1 MSWLSKLRGPL
12 DDEGPD
18 GVATASPAPLTS
30 SRLRTEVAALTR
42 TKLRE
47 GYAIADVD
55 AMVERVAAALEER
68 ARGYRPALTPDDV
81 LTARFR
87 ATKFQEGYD
96 QADVDRLLDRVV
108 AALR

>member
-12 DDEGPD
+12 DEGPD
-18 GVATASPAPLTS
+18 GVATASPLTS
-30 SRLRTEVAALTR
+30 ARLRTEVAALTR

-47 GYAIADVD
+47 GYVISDVD
-55 AMVERVAAALEER
+55 ALVDRAAAALEER
-68 ARGYRPALTPDDV
+68 ARGYRPTLTPDDV
-81 LTARFR
+81 LAVRFR

-96 QADVDRLLDRVV
+96 QDDVDRLLDRVA